1 MVAQERTFS
10 CGAYR
15 EVSGVEAGELLA
27 NVRKY
32 NAWDSRCP
40 SRRLLDLIADKWTAL
55 VLVALAQGPKRYSHL
70 RRDVGGISHKMLSQT
85 LRILETQ
92 RFVERTVYP
101 TVPPRV
107 EYALTPLAESLIP
120 ALLGVIT
127 WAETHAADLQVAECR
142 DVEPDSEEAN
152 RRRPAATTSA

>member
-1 MVAQERTFS
+1 MQAS
-10 CGAYR
+10 D
-15 EVSGVEAGELLA
+15 LLV

-55 VLVALAQGPKRYSHL
+55 VLVALASGPRRYSQL

-85 LRILETQ
+85 VRGLEAQ
-92 RFVERTVYP
+92 RFVVRTVYP

-107 EYALTPLAESLIP
+107 DYALTPLAETLIP
-120 ALLGVIT
+120 ALLGLIT
-127 WAETHAADLQVAECR
+127 WAETHAAELSGAE
-142 DVEPDSEEAN
+142 
-152 RRRPAATTSA
+152 